1 MNKLTATL
9 SVALLALHTFA
20 FFTLSHAQTPAAA
33 DIPTFY
39 RLVPG
44 VYVNG
49 WPRFTIHY
57 SKDWVERR
65 PEAMESFRVSA
76 PGPVP
81 HPAFAVAF
89 SSLPVPLDKLADSL
103 LSLNRRRATDVTI
116 LSDKPSQLRDGTP
129 AREIE
134 FEMVKGG
141 ALFHTMSLTAKKG
154 DLLIITAVESRT
166 GRVGDDLKAILYSR
180 QDQQGKDDPV
190 KVPPDVREFLDKF
203 RNDVVSHDI
212 TKIMTY
218 YSDQYLNSG
227 MRKGETE
234 RFWRLVLGSAPSF
247 EVGVTDF
254 MPGGDRAYVSGFGI
268 NFFGKAPL
276 LETSIIKEDGEWKWY
291 GNQRDPAP

>member
-1 MNKLTATL
+1 MKKLVLASMVFVTA
-9 SVALLALHTFA
+9 VCMDRVVVPAR
-20 FFTLSHAQTPAAA
+20 AQSPAPS
-33 DIPTFY
+33 DTPTFY
-39 RLVPG
+39 HLVPG
-44 VYVNG
+44 TYVNG
-49 WPRFTIHY
+49 WPRFTVTY
-57 SKDWVERR
+57 PKEWVERC

-141 ALFHTMSLTAKKG
+141 ALFHTMPLTAKKG

-190 KVPPDVREFLDKF
+190 KGPSDVREFLDKF

-212 TKIMTY
+212 TKIMTH

-234 RFWRLVLGSAPSF
+234 RFWRLVLSSAPSF
-247 EVGVTDF
+247 EVGITDF
-254 MPGGDRAYVSGFGI
+254 MPDGDRAYVAGFGI

-276 LETSIIKEDGEWKWY
+276 LETSIIKENGEWKWY